1 MLRSAFFSFSLLLM
15 KRIWKIY
22 WADVRRVF
30 SNRVAALIVL
40 VLCILPSLYARFY
53 LKSSWDPYGN
63 TQGIKVAVVNQDL
76 GATFKEHFF
85 NIGVEVVQELK
96 SNHAI
101 GWVFVDEKI
110 AQEGVRK
117 GQYYASIVIESWFS
131 EHMTTLLDELPQHP
145 EIRYTVNEKL
155 NAIAPKITGKGAE
168 TIKENIQRAFVD
180 TVNRVLME
188 KLNLIGFDLKNS
200 KQSVYSLI
208 DFVHDARESLDHLD
222 EKITKML
229 EISYRSRFRLEE
241 LYGELPE
248 LEKNLNQSKTSL
260 ATTALLAEKSLDFL
274 ETTPEKLKVHKTQL
288 QQIANDVDNEF
299 SRVLNKAEQTHEHIS
314 DDLQALNPKLQHLE
328 QEIWTQIQSLTR
340 LREMIASFLP
350 NASLVKSIDRMIAKL
365 NEMNT
370 KSHSLRASV
379 SSANHQVEQTLNF
392 GRDTQ
397 KAVQELRKDF
407 KTSLDEVNQD
417 YEQEI
422 EPMLNQVLTDLRELS
437 IDGVQRVDR
446 LEKRV
451 PDLQRN
457 LEGGLDILNTEIEKV
472 RSFQEKLS
480 KLQGSVSTLDRQLQ
494 KLKSSGKIDDLIE
507 VATLDP
513 GRFPSFIAEPVGL
526 VENKL
531 FSIPNYDSAMSPFF
545 TTLAIWVGSLLSIS
559 LFTTKTRE
567 KAFYHC
573 KNYQKYLGKRLF
585 FLSIA
590 LLQALVV
597 ALGDVFL
604 LKAYVADFWAF
615 LGIALWAATV
625 FSLIVYTTVSSFWSA
640 GKAMVIVFLV
650 LQLSGAGGTFP
661 IELSSPFFQAINPF
675 LPFTYAIAAM
685 REAVG
690 GVVWEIYLPN
700 LLILLWFFWC
710 FLLIGLFLKPRIAP
724 FIARFEQKFSASE
737 LGEH

>member
-1 MLRSAFFSFSLLLM
+1 M

-40 VLCILPSLYARFY
+40 VLCILPSLYAWFY

-63 TQGIKVAVVNQDL
+63 TKGIKVAVVNQDL

-110 AQEGVRK
+110 AEEGVRK

-248 LEKNLNQSKTSL
+248 LEKNLNQGKISL

-274 ETTPEKLKVHKTQL
+274 ETTPEKLKVHKNQL
-288 QQIANDVDNEF
+288 QQIANDVDREF

-328 QEIWTQIQSLTR
+328 QEIWSQIQSLTK

-365 NEMNT
+365 NEMNK

-407 KTSLDEVNQD
+407 KTSLEEVHQD

-472 RSFQEKLS
+472 RSFQEKLP
-480 KLQGSVSTLDRQLQ
+480 KLQGSISTLDRQLQ

-513 GRFPSFIAEPVGL
+513 GRFSSFIAEPVEL

-531 FSIPNYDSAMSPFF
+531 FSIPNYGSAMSPFF

-710 FLLIGLFLKPRIAP
+710 FLLIGLFLKPHLAT
-724 FIARFEQKFSASE
+724 FVARFEQKFSTSE

>member
-1 MLRSAFFSFSLLLM
+1 
-15 KRIWKIY
+15 
-22 WADVRRVF
+22 
-30 SNRVAALIVL
+30 
-40 VLCILPSLYARFY
+40 
-53 LKSSWDPYGN
+53 
-63 TQGIKVAVVNQDL
+63 
-76 GATFKEHFF
+76 
-85 NIGVEVVQELK
+85 
-96 SNHAI
+96 
-101 GWVFVDEKI
+101 
-110 AQEGVRK
+110 
-117 GQYYASIVIESWFS
+117 
-131 EHMTTLLDELPQHP
+131 
-145 EIRYTVNEKL
+145 
-155 NAIAPKITGKGAE
+155 
-168 TIKENIQRAFVD
+168 
-180 TVNRVLME
+180 
-188 KLNLIGFDLKNS
+188 
-200 KQSVYSLI
+200 
-208 DFVHDARESLDHLD
+208 
-222 EKITKML
+222 
-229 EISYRSRFRLEE
+229 
-241 LYGELPE
+241 
-248 LEKNLNQSKTSL
+248 
-260 ATTALLAEKSLDFL
+260 
-274 ETTPEKLKVHKTQL
+274 
-288 QQIANDVDNEF
+288 
-299 SRVLNKAEQTHEHIS
+299 
-314 DDLQALNPKLQHLE
+314 
-328 QEIWTQIQSLTR
+328 
-340 LREMIASFLP
+340 MIASFLP

-407 KTSLDEVNQD
+407 KTSLDEVHQD

-472 RSFQEKLS
+472 RSFQEKLP

-494 KLKSSGKIDDLIE
+494 KWKSSGKIDDLIE

-513 GRFPSFIAEPVGL
+513 GRFSSFIAEPVEL

-531 FSIPNYDSAMSPFF
+531 FSIPNYGSAMSPFF

-590 LLQALVV
+590 LFQALVV

-625 FSLIVYTTVSSFWSA
+625 FSLIVYTTVSSF
-640 GKAMVIVFLV
+640 
-650 LQLSGAGGTFP
+650 
-661 IELSSPFFQAINPF
+661 
-675 LPFTYAIAAM
+675 
-685 REAVG
+685 
-690 GVVWEIYLPN
+690 
-700 LLILLWFFWC
+700 
-710 FLLIGLFLKPRIAP
+710 
-724 FIARFEQKFSASE
+724 
-737 LGEH
+737 

>member
-1 MLRSAFFSFSLLLM
+1 M

-40 VLCILPSLYARFY
+40 VLCILPSLYAWFY

-110 AQEGVRK
+110 AEEGVRK

-145 EIRYTVNEKL
+145 EIRYTVNEKI

-222 EKITKML
+222 EKMTKML

-248 LEKNLNQSKTSL
+248 LEKNLNQGKTSL

-328 QEIWTQIQSLTR
+328 QEIWMQIQSLTK

-407 KTSLDEVNQD
+407 KTSLDEVHQD

-472 RSFQEKLS
+472 RSFQEKLP

-513 GRFPSFIAEPVGL
+513 GRFSSFIAEPVEL

-531 FSIPNYDSAMSPFF
+531 FSIPNYGSAMSPFF

-700 LLILLWFFWC
+700 LLILLWFFWS
-710 FLLIGLFLKPRIAP
+710 FLLIGLFLKPHLAT
-724 FIARFEQKFSASE
+724 FVARFEQKFSASE

>member
-1 MLRSAFFSFSLLLM
+1 M

-30 SNRVAALIVL
+30 SNRVAALIVV
-40 VLCILPSLYARFY
+40 VLCILPSLYAWFY
-53 LKSSWDPYGN
+53 LKSSRDPYGN

-76 GATFKEHFF
+76 GAGFQEHFF
-85 NIGVEVVQELK
+85 NIGAEVVEELK
-96 SNHAI
+96 ANQAI

-110 AQEGVRK
+110 AEEGVRK
-117 GQYYASIVIESWFS
+117 GQYYASIVIESGFS
-131 EHMTTLLDELPQHP
+131 EKMTTLLDELPQHP
-145 EIRYTVNEKL
+145 EIRYTVNEKI

-188 KLNLIGFDLKNS
+188 KLNLIGFDLKQS

-248 LEKNLNQSKTSL
+248 LKKNLAQGKTTL
-260 ATTALLAEKSLDFL
+260 ANSALLAQNSLNFL
-274 ETTPEKLKVHKTQL
+274 ETTPQKLKVHKNEL
-288 QQIANDVDNEF
+288 QQIADEVDAEF
-299 SRVLNKAEQTHEHIS
+299 SRVLHKAEQTHEHLS

-328 QEIWTQIQSLTR
+328 NEIGTQIQSLTK
-340 LREMIASFLP
+340 LKGMVASVFP
-350 NASLVKSIDRMIAKL
+350 QSSLVSSLDRMIGKL
-365 NEMNT
+365 SGMNT
-370 KSHSLRASV
+370 KSHSLRATL
-379 SSANHQVEQTLNF
+379 SSANSQVEQTLDF

-407 KTSLDEVNQD
+407 KTTLDEVHQD

-422 EPMLNQVLTDLRELS
+422 EPLLTQVLTDLRELS
-437 IDGVQRVDR
+437 VQGVQRVDR

-451 PDLQRN
+451 PEVQRN
-457 LEGGLDILNTEIEKV
+457 LEGGIDILNTEIEKV
-472 RSFQEKLS
+472 RSFQEKLP
-480 KLQGSVSTLDRQLQ
+480 KLQGSVGTIDRQLQ
-494 KLKSSGKIDDLIE
+494 KRKNNGKIDEIIDI
-507 VATLDP
+507 ATLDP
-513 GRFPSFIAEPVGL
+513 GRFSSFIAEPVEL

-531 FSIPNYDSAMSPFF
+531 FSIPNYGSAMSPFF

-559 LFTTKTRE
+559 LFTTKSRE

-573 KNYQKYLGKRLF
+573 KNYQKYLGKWLF

-615 LGIALWAATV
+615 LGVALWAATV
-625 FSLIVYTTVSSFWSA
+625 FSLIVYTTVSSFGSA

-700 LLILLWFFWC
+700 LLVLLGFFGF
-710 FLLIGLFLKPRIAP
+710 FLLMGLFLKPHIAA
-724 FIARFEQKFSASE
+724 FVARFEQKFSASE